1 MLMRDY
7 EDMKDIV
14 IPKEQE
20 EMMNIICDAWEECRT
35 LNNCKECPDR
45 PKEFMR
51 MMMCTSLKYTRKL
64 IESGYTKQPTAD
76 VQEVRH
82 GRWIEKNLD
91 AFRKVECSCSM
102 CGWSGVENYD
112 SYVDIHDF
120 EFCPYCGTKMD
131 LGG

>member
-51 MMMCTSLKYTRKL
+51 MMMCTSLKYTRKF

-82 GRWIEKNLD
+82 GRWKKSKENCCEYRCSVCEYELC
-91 AFRKVECSCSM
+91 RKTNYCPN
-102 CGWSGVENYD
+102 CGA
-112 SYVDIHDF
+112 
-120 EFCPYCGTKMD
+120 KMK
-131 LGG
+131 GGE